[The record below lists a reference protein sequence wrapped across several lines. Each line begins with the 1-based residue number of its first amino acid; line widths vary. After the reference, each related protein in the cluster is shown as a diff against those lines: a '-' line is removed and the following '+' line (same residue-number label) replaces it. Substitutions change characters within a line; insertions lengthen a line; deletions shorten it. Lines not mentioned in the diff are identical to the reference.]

1 MKKYDALII
10 GFGKGGKTL
19 AAALGKKGIK
29 TAVIEKSPL
38 MYGGTCIN
46 IGCIPTKKLI
56 HTAADAK
63 KNQQADYSEKN
74 NFYAAAIREKNTL
87 TALLR
92 QKNYDNVAAAAD
104 IYTGAARFQTDHTV
118 EVQLPDGKI
127 SLYGEKIFINTG
139 SEPVIPPI
147 TGLQL
152 SKRVYTS
159 TTLMELSTLPQRLV
173 IIGGGY
179 IGLEFAAM
187 YANYGSMVTVLEY
200 GNTFIPREDRD
211 IANVI
216 QTRLEELG
224 VRFIFNAQVNE
235 ITDENELTTVSYLER
250 SSGMSVKIPAD
261 AVLVAI
267 GRKASTASL
276 NLEAA
281 GVAVNE
287 RGEIIVNEL
296 LQTTVPHIWALGDVK
311 GGLQFTYISL
321 DDFRIIKEQLF
332 GQNDRTTANRPPVAY
347 SVFLDPTFARV
358 GLSEAE
364 ALLSGHKI
372 KVAKIAEAASPR
384 ARLFGSTS
392 GYLKAIVDAES
403 NKILG
408 AAFFCSEASEII
420 NIVQLAMK
428 ANLDYTVLWD
438 NIYTHPSMSEF
449 LNDLFSTLD

>member
-1 MKKYDALII
+1 
-10 GFGKGGKTL
+10 
-19 AAALGKKGIK
+19 
-29 TAVIEKSPL
+29 
-38 MYGGTCIN
+38 
-46 IGCIPTKKLI
+46 
-56 HTAADAK
+56 
-63 KNQQADYSEKN
+63 
-74 NFYAAAIREKNTL
+74 
-87 TALLR
+87 
-92 QKNYDNVAAAAD
+92 
-104 IYTGAARFQTDHTV
+104 
-118 EVQLPDGKI
+118 
-127 SLYGEKIFINTG
+127 
-139 SEPVIPPI
+139 
-147 TGLQL
+147 
-152 SKRVYTS
+152 
-159 TTLMELSTLPQRLV
+159 
-173 IIGGGY
+173 
-179 IGLEFAAM
+179 
-187 YANYGSMVTVLEY
+187 
-200 GNTFIPREDRD
+200 
-211 IANVI
+211 
-216 QTRLEELG
+216 
-224 VRFIFNAQVNE
+224 
-235 ITDENELTTVSYLER
+235 
-250 SSGMSVKIPAD
+250 MSVKIPAD
-261 AVLVAI
+261 AVLVAT

-428 ANLDYTVLWD
+428 ADLDYTILRD

>member
-19 AAALGKKGIK
+19 ATAMGKKGLK
-29 TAVIEKSPL
+29 VALIEKSPL

-63 KNQQADYSEKN
+63 KNPQTDYAEKN
-74 NFYAAAIREKNTL
+74 SFYSAAIHEKNAL

-104 IYTGAARFQTDHTV
+104 IYTGPARFLSDHTV
-118 EVQLPDGKI
+118 EVQLPEETV

-139 SEPVIPPI
+139 SETIIPPI
-147 TGLQL
+147 TGLQA
-152 SKRVYTS
+152 SSRVYTS
-159 TTLMELSTLPQRLV
+159 TTLMELDTLPQRL
-173 IIGGGY
+173 IIVGGGY

-187 YANYGSMVTVLEY
+187 YANYGSSVTVLEY
-200 GNTFIPREDRD
+200 GDTFIPREDRD
-211 IANVI
+211 IANII

-224 VRFIFNAQVNE
+224 IRFIFNAQVNE
-235 ITDENELTTVSYLER
+235 ITDENELTTVSYLDR
-250 SSGMSVKIPAD
+250 ISGNAVKIPAD
-261 AVLVAI
+261 AVLVAT
-267 GRKASTASL
+267 GRKASTANL

-281 GVAVNE
+281 AIAVNS
-287 RGEIIVNEL
+287 RGEIIVDDL
-296 LQTTVPHIWALGDVK
+296 LRTNITHIWALGDVK

-332 GQNDRTTANRPPVAY
+332 GQSSRTTANRGPVAY

-364 ALLSGHKI
+364 ALQAGHKI
-372 KVAKIAEAASPR
+372 KIAKISEAASPR

-392 GYLKAIVDAES
+392 GYLKAIIDADS

-408 AAFFCSEASEII
+408 AAFFCSDASEII
-420 NIVQLAMK
+420 NIIQLAMK
-428 ANLDYTVLWD
+428 ANLDYTVLRD

-449 LNDLFSTLD
+449 LNDLFSTLA

>member
-173 IIGGGY
+173 IIGGGPA
-179 IGLEFAAM
+179 GLSAAI
-187 YANYGSMVTVLEY
+187 YAVLEY

-261 AVLVAI
+261 AVLVAT

-384 ARLFGSTS
+384 ARLL
-392 GYLKAIVDAES
+392 LKATKSSVRHFSAAKPRKSSISS
-403 NKILG
+403 NW
-408 AAFFCSEASEII
+408 
-420 NIVQLAMK
+420 Q
-428 ANLDYTVLWD
+428 
-438 NIYTHPSMSEF
+438 
-449 LNDLFSTLD
+449 

>member
-1 MKKYDALII
+1 
-10 GFGKGGKTL
+10 
-19 AAALGKKGIK
+19 
-29 TAVIEKSPL
+29 
-38 MYGGTCIN
+38 
-46 IGCIPTKKLI
+46 
-56 HTAADAK
+56 
-63 KNQQADYSEKN
+63 
-74 NFYAAAIREKNTL
+74 
-87 TALLR
+87 
-92 QKNYDNVAAAAD
+92 
-104 IYTGAARFQTDHTV
+104 
-118 EVQLPDGKI
+118 
-127 SLYGEKIFINTG
+127 
-139 SEPVIPPI
+139 
-147 TGLQL
+147 
-152 SKRVYTS
+152 
-159 TTLMELSTLPQRLV
+159 MELSTLPQRLV

-224 VRFIFNAQVNE
+224 VRFIFNTQVDE

-261 AVLVAI
+261 AVLVAT

-428 ANLDYTVLWD
+428 ANLDYTVLRD

>member
-159 TTLMELSTLPQRLV
+159 TTLMELSTLPQRLF

-224 VRFIFNAQVNE
+224 VRFIFNAQVDE
-235 ITDENELTTVSYLER
+235 I

-261 AVLVAI
+261 AVLVAT

-428 ANLDYTVLWD
+428 ADLDYTVLRD

>member
-118 EVQLPDGKI
+118 EDSCRTKNI
-127 SLYGEKIFINTG
+127 FIRRKIFINTG

-224 VRFIFNAQVNE
+224 VRFIFNAQVDE

-261 AVLVAI
+261 AVLVAT

-428 ANLDYTVLWD
+428 ANLDYTVLRD

>member
-224 VRFIFNAQVNE
+224 VRFIFNAQVDE

-261 AVLVAI
+261 AVL
-267 GRKASTASL
+267 
-276 NLEAA
+276 
-281 GVAVNE
+281 VAVNE

-332 GQNDRTTANRPPVAY
+332 GQNDSTTANRPPVAY

-428 ANLDYTVLWD
+428 ADLDYTVLRD

>member
-1 MKKYDALII
+1 M
-10 GFGKGGKTL
+10 
-19 AAALGKKGIK
+19 
-29 TAVIEKSPL
+29 
-38 MYGGTCIN
+38 
-46 IGCIPTKKLI
+46 
-56 HTAADAK
+56 
-63 KNQQADYSEKN
+63 
-74 NFYAAAIREKNTL
+74 
-87 TALLR
+87 R

-224 VRFIFNAQVNE
+224 VRFIFNAQVDE

-261 AVLVAI
+261 AVLVAT

-364 ALLSGHKI
+364 EFGINEDEFKE

-428 ANLDYTVLWD
+428 ADLDYTILRD

>member
-19 AAALGKKGIK
+19 ATAMGKKGLK
-29 TAVIEKSPL
+29 VALIEKSSL

-63 KNQQADYSEKN
+63 KNLQADYAEKN
-74 NFYAAAIREKNTL
+74 SFYSAAIHEKNAL

-104 IYTGAARFQTDHTV
+104 IYTGPARFLSDHTV
-118 EVQLPDGKI
+118 EVQLPEETV

-139 SEPVIPPI
+139 SETIIPPI
-147 TGLQL
+147 IGLQA
-152 SKRVYTS
+152 SSRVYTS
-159 TTLMELSTLPQRLV
+159 TTLMELDTLPQRL
-173 IIGGGY
+173 IIVGGGY

-200 GNTFIPREDRD
+200 GDTFIPREDRD

-224 VRFIFNAQVNE
+224 IRFIFNAQVKE
-235 ITDENELTTVSYLER
+235 ITDENDQTTVGYLDR
-250 SSGMSVKIPAD
+250 TSGDHVTLPAD
-261 AVLVAI
+261 AVLIAT
-267 GRKASTASL
+267 GRKASTAEL
-276 NLEAA
+276 NLDAA
-281 GVAVNE
+281 GVKINE

-296 LQTTVPHIWALGDVK
+296 LQTSVPHIWALGDVK

-332 GQNDRTTANRPPVAY
+332 GQSNRTTANRGPVAY
-347 SVFLDPTFARV
+347 SVFLDPTFARI

-364 ALLSGHKI
+364 ALQAGHKI
-372 KVAKIAEAASPR
+372 KIAKIAEAASPR

-392 GYLKAIVDAES
+392 GYLKAIVDADS

-408 AAFFCSEASEII
+408 AAFFCSDASEII
-420 NIVQLAMK
+420 NIIQLAMK
-428 ANLDYTVLWD
+428 ADLDYTVLRD

-449 LNDLFSTLD
+449 LNDLFATIN